1 MAELRVKGTGT
12 LKLFESDNTSS
23 VTIASP
29 ASLGAD
35 RTVTVPDADVTL
47 LTGWSTD
54 SGTNDSLVPDS
65 ASAGIYLGVAAA
77 TAANLLDD
85 YEEGTWTPAL
95 VNAATASFNQQ
106 VGSYTKIGQQVTM
119 HLNLSISDL
128 DGGSGDTI
136 ISGLPFTA
144 SNSPA
149 NSWYSAD
156 VLGDDSWSTDLS
168 GTNLIAYIKGAYLPD
183 NLTIRKDSG
192 DNMNSMNITEV
203 GTSRILVSISYN
215 TAS

>member
-85 YEEGTWTPAL
+85 YEEGTWTPGLLAFSGS
-95 VNAATASFNQQ
+95 AESFIDPR
-106 VGSYTKIGQQVTM
+106 YTKIGRLVF
-119 HLNLSISDL
+119 ISFQL
-128 DGGSGDTI
+128 QIGTFPSDGSAFTI
-136 ISGLPFTA
+136 TGLPFTVLDGA
-144 SNSPA
+144 GTTFGAVPFRSTGSSMFGLTAGGNNTRLEMYA
-149 NSWYSAD
+149 LTSA
-156 VLGDDSWSTDLS
+156 
-168 GTNLIAYIKGAYLPD
+168 GTQFNYNDYGQ
-183 NLTIRKDSG
+183 SE
-192 DNMNSMNITEV
+192 NMGVNFFYE
-203 GTSRILVSISYN
+203 
-215 TAS
+215 AD

>member
-85 YEEGTWTPAL
+85 YEEGTWTPGLLAF
-95 VNAATASFNQQ
+95 AGSAESFIDPR
-106 VGSYTKIGQQVTM
+106 YTKIGRLVF
-119 HLNLSISDL
+119 ISFQL
-128 DGGSGDTI
+128 QIGTFPSDGSVFTI
-136 ISGLPFTA
+136 TGLPFTVLDGA
-144 SNSPA
+144 GTTFGAVPFRSTGSSMFGLTAGGNNTRLEMYA
-149 NSWYSAD
+149 LTSA
-156 VLGDDSWSTDLS
+156 
-168 GTNLIAYIKGAYLPD
+168 GTQFNYNDYGQ
-183 NLTIRKDSG
+183 SE
-192 DNMNSMNITEV
+192 NMGVNFFYE
-203 GTSRILVSISYN
+203 
-215 TAS
+215 AD

>member
-192 DNMNSMNITEV
+192 SNLDDVNLTEI
-203 GTSRILVSISYN
+203 GTSRVQVSISYN

>member
-1 MAELRVKGTGT
+1 MAELRVKSTGT

-192 DNMNSMNITEV
+192 SNLDDVNLTEI
-203 GTSRILVSISYN
+203 GTSRVQVSISYN